1 MKMAS
6 TRKPALRAVN
16 SPAPVYQ
23 LHIELKYLKP
33 AVWRR
38 VLVPASIKLPKLHVV
53 LLWAMG
59 WDGGHM
65 HEFVF
70 GDTSYEVSD
79 PDFPSDE
86 PMLNEARV
94 NLGRALG
101 ALKSFTYI
109 YDYGDNWQHRVKV
122 EKVLPPDPELRAP
135 ICLDGR
141 NACPPEDVGGVP
153 GYIGFLDAIIDP
165 AHEEHQRLLDW
176 WGGSY
181 DPAAFDLRDVNERL
195 FEIKF

>member
-1 MKMAS
+1 MAS

-16 SPAPVYQ
+16 SPVPVYQ

-59 WDGGHM
+59 WDGGHL

-70 GDTSYEVSD
+70 GDDNYGMPD
-79 PDFPSDE
+79 PDFPSDP

-94 NLGRALG
+94 SLGRALG

-122 EKVLPPDPELRAP
+122 EKVLPPDPELRSP
-135 ICLDGR
+135 ICLGGR

-153 GYIGFLDAIIDP
+153 GYIEFLDAIIDP
-165 AHEEHQRLLDW
+165 AHDEHRMLLDW
-176 WGGSY
+176 CGGGF
-181 DPAAFDLRDVNERL
+181 DPAAFDLQGVNERL

>member
-1 MKMAS
+1 MAS

-16 SPAPVYQ
+16 SQAPVYQ

-59 WDGGHM
+59 WDGGHL

-70 GDTSYEVSD
+70 GDTNYGMPD
-79 PDFPSDE
+79 PDFPSDA

-94 NLGRALG
+94 NLSKALG

-109 YDYGDNWQHRVKV
+109 YDYGDNWQHRVKI
-122 EKVLPPDPELRAP
+122 EKVLSRDPEMRSP

-153 GYIGFLDAIIDP
+153 GYIEFLDAIIDP
-165 AHEEHQRLLDW
+165 AHDEHQLLLDW
-176 WGGSY
+176 CGGGF
-181 DPAAFDLRDVNERL
+181 DPAAFDLQGVNERL